1 MADQIFWYISRSAGL
16 VSWLAAAGSILVGT
30 LIPSRILGR
39 RPTIPWLTDLHRM
52 LGALASVFLLIHLAA
67 LWFDHFVQL
76 RFDDLLIPWVA
87 DIPGLSRTSIALGV
101 LAAWMMAAVELS
113 SLIRDRVPPD
123 WWRTIHLSAY
133 ASLTLGTL
141 HAFLA
146 GSDVTNPIVAALGTS
161 AITAV
166 VMASIVRIRRLQR
179 SKRDQSGPQ
188 AGDREE
194 RPRAAPPRTPAPTP
208 ARVPIPDPMPAPHP
222 APIQAPV
229 IGDHGGLLNP
239 RPDGTTL
246 GPSPRP
252 PTSGGHRPPERG

>member
-101 LAAWMMAAVELS
+101 LAAWMMAAVELT
-113 SLIRDRVPPD
+113 SLIRDRIPPD

-133 ASLTLGTL
+133 ASLVLGTA

-146 GSDVTNPIVAALGTS
+146 GSDITNPIVAALGTS

-166 VMASIVRIRRLQR
+166 LLALVVRIRRRQR
-179 SKRDQSGPQ
+179 AKRRRDEPPPTT
-188 AGDREE
+188 
-194 RPRAAPPRTPAPTP
+194 RPEPPIVTTS
-208 ARVPIPDPMPAPHP
+208 
-222 APIQAPV
+222 PV

-239 RPDGTTL
+239 RPSETTP

-252 PTSGGHRPPERG
+252 PASGHHPPPTRG